1 VEGRDGRV
9 TSAAADPQ
17 GREAQGGQVD
27 SDDGRGAS
35 ESQDIEG
42 DTEVDIEDEEA
53 QAMIEVVGID
63 HVQLSMPP
71 GSEEVARAFY
81 VEILGLREIA
91 KPPQLAGRG
100 GCWFVGTDAAIHV
113 APEAGFR
120 PHAKGHPALVI
131 RDLARAREL
140 LVGAGVEI
148 EEDDAGLPVSRCYIR
163 DPFGNR
169 IELDDERDAG
179 FSTV

>member
-1 VEGRDGRV
+1 MEGRNGGIAGTPADPEDREDQDGRV
-9 TSAAADPQ
+9 DT
-17 GREAQGGQVD
+17 
-27 SDDGRGAS
+27 DDDRGAS
-35 ESQDIEG
+35 EGE
-42 DTEVDIEDEEA
+42 DTGGDIEDEEA

-71 GSEEVARAFY
+71 GGEDMARAFY

-91 KPPQLAGRG
+91 KPPKLAGRG
-100 GCWFVGTDAAIHV
+100 GCWFVGADAAIHV

-120 PHAKGHPALVI
+120 PHAKAHPALVI
-131 RDLARAREL
+131 RDLERARTEL
-140 LVGAGVEI
+140 LAADVAI